1 MARVDSLSKKSV
13 TCDLSGSAVNCEA
26 QDAAG
31 DVAREG
37 PCENE
42 GLDMGK
48 VDHRPPV
55 EEGPNISS
63 MNLSN
68 SDDTPAGG
76 GVMKEESMKMI

>member
-13 TCDLSGSAVNCEA
+13 TYDFSGSAVNCEA

-42 GLDMGK
+42 GLDMGT
-48 VDHRPPV
+48 VDPRP
-55 EEGPNISS
+55 S
-63 MNLSN
+63 MNLSD